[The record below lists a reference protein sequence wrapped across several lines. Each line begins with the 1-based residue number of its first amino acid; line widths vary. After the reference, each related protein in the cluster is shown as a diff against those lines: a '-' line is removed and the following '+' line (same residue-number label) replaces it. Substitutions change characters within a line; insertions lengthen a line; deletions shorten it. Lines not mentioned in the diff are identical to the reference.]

1 MPLSI
6 YVRLER
12 CGGSCNNVDDPFAV
26 IFALSDKLR
35 VPKKTE
41 FVNIKQ

>member
-12 CGGSCNNVDDPFAV
+12 CDGSCNSVDDPFAV